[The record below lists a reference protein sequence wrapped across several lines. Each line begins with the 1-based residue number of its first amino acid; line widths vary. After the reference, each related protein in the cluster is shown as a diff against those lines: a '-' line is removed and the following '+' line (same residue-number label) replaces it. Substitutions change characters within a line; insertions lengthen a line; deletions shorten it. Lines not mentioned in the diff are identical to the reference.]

1 MNKEFLEAQ
10 KRMLEARL
18 ALDVD
23 PEGLDDKAKES
34 RASDQNLL
42 DHVNKELTDL
52 EKRSK
57 QDPDKDPDVIEIEKR
72 HAELTSKVSLGEY
85 LKHYGSGTV
94 LPGGSAEAELNQ
106 ELRMDSDFSVP
117 LEALAPPAVEKRAD
131 AVTNVAAGSFG
142 VSVDSILGRIFDGSD
157 AAFMGV
163 SFPSVPAGQKS
174 YPVLTAGAS
183 GGMRSKNAVIDS
195 EAATIAVVDINA
207 TRASGR
213 YVFAIEDLAHF
224 SAELET
230 ALRTDLSA
238 VLADIVSDQIINGSG
253 VAPNVNGLLNK
264 LTDPG
269 DVAAESGFIDY
280 TAAIT
285 GGLGKTA
292 SSESEVGLL
301 VGLATYTH
309 ARSKY
314 RTANSDLDSAAGM
327 RSLGAGLKVSS
338 HIGPKVS
345 SKQQAIRMTTG
356 ANGSLVVPVWQGVQI
371 IRDNVSKANKGQICL
386 TAHMLYNFA
395 VKRTD
400 GITQLQFNI
409 G

>member
-85 LKHYGSGTV
+85 LKHYGSGTP

-131 AVTNVAAGSFG
+131 AVTNVAAGGFG

-195 EAATIAVVDINA
+195 EAATIAVVDVNA

-238 VLADIVSDQIINGSG
+238 VLADIVSDQILNGSG

-269 DVAAESGFIDY
+269 DVTSEAAYADY
-280 TAAIT
+280 ISAIT

-292 SSESEVGLL
+292 SSEAEVALL
-301 VGLATYTH
+301 VGLGTYVH
-309 ARSKY
+309 ARSKMVTS
-314 RTANSDLDSAAGM
+314 TAVDAVAGM
-327 RSLGAGLKVSS
+327 RSLGAGVKVSS
-338 HIGPKVS
+338 HIGPKAS

-356 ANGSLVVPVWQGVQI
+356 ANGSLVVPVWQGVQV

-400 GITQLQFNI
+400 GMTQLQFNI